1 MSGREMA
8 GAKGPPEDV
17 IDVDVP
23 LLVPYVSTYGQR
35 VFKLVETFKIKFLG
49 VYVNAGTKLQSVLY
63 NGKRLEGAYAVAAA
77 RRVYQFNK
85 SESLHE
91 QIGVLYN
98 IANVYQQPELEDT
111 FADARNDVYDLLTIL
126 EANMPVQRVLKK
138 IEERDAAAE
147 IAEAAAEAAKA
158 CEEEQLGGGM
168 SSGGGAARD
177 SGKKRKEH

>member
-49 VYVNAGTKLQSVLY
+49 VNVNAGTKLQSVLY
-63 NGKRLEGAYAVAAA
+63 NGKRLEGPYAQAAA
-77 RRVYQFNK
+77 RRVYEFNK
-85 SESLHE
+85 SECLRE
-91 QIGVLYN
+91 QISVLYN
-98 IANVYQQPELEDT
+98 IAKVYQQPEQKDE
-111 FADARNDVYDLLTIL
+111 FADASKDVYDLLTIL
-126 EANMPVQRVLKK
+126 EANTPVQRVVKQ

-147 IAEAAAEAAKA
+147 VAKAAAKAAKA
-158 CEEEQLGGGM
+158 CEAAQLGEGM

-177 SGKKRKEH
+177 SGKKRKDR